1 MARKTIKEKLT
12 APEKLKLLFTIVDR
26 RKTEFFV
33 DLLDSFDITLQTV
46 IYGRGTAPLDLT
58 HLGLGD
64 EEKAIIMSVVK
75 EDKLKDVLS
84 AIEERFQKT
93 KFGKGIAY
101 TIPLTSVIGVLVY
114 QFLSNKKG
122 D

>member
-1 MARKTIKEKLT
+1 MARKNTKEKLT

-33 DLLDSFDITLQTV
+33 DLLDSFDISLQAVT
-46 IYGRGTAPLDLT
+46 YGRGTAPLDFK
-58 HLGLGD
+58 HIGLGD
-64 EEKAIIMSVVK
+64 EEKAVIMSIVK
-75 EDKLKDVLS
+75 EDKLKEILS

-114 QFLSNKKG
+114 QFLANKKG
-122 D
+122 E